1 MEIEHCSKADYD
13 QIVGQIVDFWGS
25 DRTLGLHHPMFGGGQ
40 WGQVLSGCCR
50 NREFFRA
57 V

>member
-1 MEIEHCSKADYD
+1 MEIEHCSNADSD

-40 WGQVLSGCCR
+40 WGQVLYLAMRHWLC
-50 NREFFRA
+50 
-57 V
+57 